1 MGFCVYP
8 TFGPAR
14 YCGRPN
20 RLIPGEFILSE
31 IIETKDLQK
40 QYRMGGR
47 PCLNSTCAHPWNPR
61 FSSLPD
67 ADSAGF
73 QLVPRYGVPR
83 SRRWVDARPR
93 SRPESASIGTYK
105 TLGFPLL
112 NRRQSSSDSSSFLL
126 TNACPFNWRNRSGWN
141 TIDCRSRR

>member
-40 QYRMGGR
+40 QYRMGDVVVEALKGVDFTVHEGEFVAIMG
-47 PCLNSTCAHPWNPR
+47 PSGSGKST
-61 FSSLPD
+61 LPISW
-67 ADSAGF
+67 AD
-73 QLVPRYGVPR
+73 
-83 SRRWVDARPR
+83 
-93 SRPESASIGTYK
+93 
-105 TLGFPLL
+105 
-112 NRRQSSSDSSSFLL
+112 
-126 TNACPFNWRNRSGWN
+126 
-141 TIDCRSRR
+141 